1 MRRSSSAP
9 GPRQCLLA
17 DLPVQ
22 LDAEQFE
29 LLHQAGDLRLLR
41 ILSCGQSAPETG
53 WFEQAEDEWVCLL
66 QGAARLEFAEAA
78 PVILGPGDGLLIP
91 AHCRHKVAWT
101 PSDGITVWLALHLPP
116 RP

>member
-1 MRRSSSAP
+1 MNTPSNAP
-9 GPRQCLLA
+9 GHRQCLLA
-17 DLPVQ
+17 ELPAS

-41 ILSCGQSAPETG
+41 ILSCGQTAPETG
-53 WFEQAEDEWVCLL
+53 WFDQAEDEWVCLL

-78 PVILGPGDGLLIP
+78 PVTLGPGDALLIP

-101 PSDGITVWLALHLPP
+101 PDDQITVWLALHLPT

>member
-17 DLPVQ
+17 DLPAQ
-22 LDAEQFE
+22 LAAERFE

-78 PVILGPGDGLLIP
+78 PVTLGPGDGLLIP
-91 AHCRHKVAWT
+91 AHCRHKVAST